1 MDHHSVHAVAIIKNK
16 IDTVDPFY
24 IYEINDR
31 KWNGSGTYIF
41 KSSQTA
47 AEIGLAMDR
56 TARQTSFRDLV
67 AHMDGLHSCVK
78 GFVTLTLWVK
88 NPVSLITHRLA
99 CMECES
105 EDTTNVIRF
114 LTLYN
119 EILQKVKG
127 NSSFVWFPR
136 GIMTD
141 ENGAN
146 KNAVRA
152 VLGQA
157 MATRTWSCTW
167 HYLQCA
173 QRQSLKFP
181 KDDRK
186 IFLDLAKS
194 LAKDAVTTI
203 QYNNILCELRKMC
216 TSTGWMKWL
225 QFWHNKHEH
234 FVPAFRGFFLPYMN
248 IAESGQSVMWAQQP
262 HGKMLSLVDGVYKD
276 ISKQMRMD
284 AMYKAADRQEAVD
297 IGKSLNLLDLQLYA
311 RKEQEQCAPILARNL
326 VQGNQW
332 LEDSALEN
340 PDVDKDDNFY
350 PPETTGHKFVES
362 DDDIS
367 SEEIIL
373 KRPLQTAI
381 ITSDAKKQKVSTSP
395 KSTTIPTD
403 IGSVTAN
410 DKGKGR
416 GVGRGRG

>member
-1 MDHHSVHAVAIIKNK
+1 
-16 IDTVDPFY
+16 
-24 IYEINDR
+24 
-31 KWNGSGTYIF
+31 
-41 KSSQTA
+41 
-47 AEIGLAMDR
+47 
-56 TARQTSFRDLV
+56 
-67 AHMDGLHSCVK
+67 
-78 GFVTLTLWVK
+78 
-88 NPVSLITHRLA
+88 
-99 CMECES
+99 
-105 EDTTNVIRF
+105 
-114 LTLYN
+114 
-119 EILQKVKG
+119 
-127 NSSFVWFPR
+127 
-136 GIMTD
+136 MTD

-157 MATRTWSCTW
+157 MATRIWSCMW
-167 HYLQCA
+167 HYLRCA

-194 LAKDAVTTI
+194 LAKDAVTII

-216 TSTGWMKWL
+216 TSTGQMKWL
-225 QFWHNKHEH
+225 QFWHNRCEH
-234 FVPAFRGFFLPYMN
+234 FVLAFRGFFLPYMN
-248 IAESGQSVMWAQQP
+248 IAESGQSSMRAQQP
-262 HGKMLSLVDGVYKD
+262 HGKMLSLIDGVYKY
-276 ISKQMRMD
+276 ISKQMHMD

-311 RKEQEQCAPILARNL
+311 QKEQEQHAPILARNL

-350 PPETTGHKFVES
+350 PPETAGHKFVES

-373 KRPLQTAI
+373 KRPSQTAI

-395 KSTTIPTD
+395 KSAKIPSD
-403 IGSVTAN
+403 IGSVRAN
-410 DKGKGR
+410 DKGKG
-416 GVGRGRG
+416 

>member
-1 MDHHSVHAVAIIKNK
+1 
-16 IDTVDPFY
+16 
-24 IYEINDR
+24 
-31 KWNGSGTYIF
+31 
-41 KSSQTA
+41 
-47 AEIGLAMDR
+47 
-56 TARQTSFRDLV
+56 
-67 AHMDGLHSCVK
+67 MDGLHSRVK

-127 NSSFVWFPR
+127 NSSFVWSPR

-146 KNAVRA
+146 KNAVRS

-157 MATRTWSCTW
+157 MAARTWNCMW
-167 HYLQCA
+167 HYLRCA
-173 QRQSLKFP
+173 RRQSLKFP

-216 TSTGWMKWL
+216 TSTQQMKWL
-225 QFWHNKHEH
+225 QFWHNRCEH
-234 FVPAFRGFFLPYMN
+234 FVSAFRGFFLPYMN
-248 IAESGQSVMWAQQP
+248 IAESGQSSMQAQQP

-276 ISKQMRMD
+276 ISKQMCMD
-284 AMYKAADRQEAVD
+284 VMYKAADRQEAVD

-311 RKEQEQCAPILARNL
+311 QKEQEQRAPILARNL

-350 PPETTGHKFVES
+350 PPETAGHKFVES

-373 KRPLQTAI
+373 KRQLQTAI
-381 ITSDAKKQKVSTSP
+381 ITSDAKKQKGINKLKKHKNTE
-395 KSTTIPTD
+395 
-403 IGSVTAN
+403 
-410 DKGKGR
+410 
-416 GVGRGRG
+416 

>member
-1 MDHHSVHAVAIIKNK
+1 MEWFRNIC
-16 IDTVDPFY
+16 TQ
-24 IYEINDR
+24 
-31 KWNGSGTYIF
+31 

-56 TARQTSFRDLV
+56 TARQTPFRNLV
-67 AHMDGLHSCVK
+67 AHMDRLHLRVK

-88 NPVSLITHRLA
+88 NPVSLIMHRLT

-105 EDTTNVIRF
+105 EDTTNVTHF

-127 NSSFVWFPR
+127 NSSFMWSPR

-152 VLGQA
+152 IFGQA
-157 MATRTWSCTW
+157 MATRTWSCMW
-167 HYLQCA
+167 HYLKCT

-181 KDDRK
+181 RDDRK

-216 TSTGWMKWL
+216 TSTGQMRWL
-225 QFWHNKHEH
+225 QFWHNRCEH

-248 IAESGQSVMWAQQP
+248 IAESGQSGMQAQQL
-262 HGKMLSLVDGVYKD
+262 HGKMLLLVDGVYKD
-276 ISKQMRMD
+276 ISKQMCMD

-297 IGKSLNLLDLQLYA
+297 TGKSLNLLDLQLYA
-311 RKEQEQCAPILARNL
+311 WNEQEQCTPILARNL
-326 VQGNQW
+326 MQGNQW
-332 LEDSALEN
+332 LEDNALEN
-340 PDVDKDDNFY
+340 PDVDKDNNFY
-350 PPETTGHKFVES
+350 PPETAVHKFVES
-362 DDDIS
+362 DDDTG
-367 SEEIIL
+367 SEEISL
-373 KRPLQTAI
+373 KRLSPTAI
-381 ITSDAKKQKVSTSP
+381 ITSDAKKQNVATST
-395 KSTTIPTD
+395 KSTNIPSKSA
-403 IGSVTAN
+403 SVRSN
-410 DKGKGR
+410 DKGR
-416 GVGRGRG
+416 G

>member
-1 MDHHSVHAVAIIKNK
+1 MDHQSVHAVAIIKNK
-16 IDTVDPFY
+16 TDTVGPFY
-24 IYEINDR
+24 IYKINDR

-47 AEIGLAMDR
+47 AKIDLAMDR
-56 TARQTSFRDLV
+56 TAKQTPFRDLV
-67 AHMDGLHSCVK
+67 AHMDGLHSHVK

-99 CMECES
+99 CMEYES
-105 EDTTNVIRF
+105 EDTTNVTHF

-127 NSSFVWFPR
+127 DFSFVYSPR
-136 GIMTD
+136 GIMMD

-146 KNAVRA
+146 KNTVRA

-157 MATRTWSCTW
+157 MATRNLNCTW
-167 HYLQCA
+167 HYLRCA

-186 IFLDLAKS
+186 ILLDLATS
-194 LAKDAVTTI
+194 LAKDAVTI

-216 TSTGWMKWL
+216 TSTGRMKWL
-225 QFWHNKHEH
+225 QFWHNRCEH
-234 FVPAFRGFFLPYMN
+234 FVPAFRGFYLPYLN
-248 IAESGQSVMWAQQP
+248 IAESGQSGMRAQQP

-284 AMYKAADRQEAVD
+284 AMYKVADRQEAD
-297 IGKSLNLLDLQLYA
+297 IGKSLNLLDLQLYVQN
-311 RKEQEQCAPILARNL
+311 EQEQRAPILARNL

-332 LEDSALEN
+332 LEDSTSEN
-340 PDVDKDDNFY
+340 PDVDKDDNF
-350 PPETTGHKFVES
+350 THMKQQDAN
-362 DDDIS
+362 DDTS

-373 KRPLQTAI
+373 KRPSQTAI
-381 ITSDAKKQKVSTSP
+381 ITLDAKKQKVSTST
-395 KSTTIPTD
+395 KSANILSESA
-403 IGSVTAN
+403 SVRSN
-410 DKGKGR
+410 DKGRGR
-416 GVGRGRG
+416 GVGR